1 MWLVI
6 ETGLDLLCAVKHIP
20 PEKVINQ
27 GNFFHEA
34 QMLKK
39 AEHPNIIKVYD
50 TGVLSDGRIY
60 VSMEYLP
67 KGSLEDETK
76 GGFVK
81 LSRAKEVMI
90 DVLRGLEHAHL
101 KEIVHRDIKP
111 ANILIGK
118 HGEGVLSDFGLA
130 LPDIK
135 TINLASLKTYQ
146 YLLHLAPEVND
157 FHEQTVLSDIYA
169 CGITLYRLV
178 NGDIYL
184 PKVSPSDA
192 RLLAKRGKFPDR
204 NKYREFVPRQLK
216 LVINK
221 ATNLEPAK
229 RFQSACEMRR
239 ALEQISIQT
248 DWEET
253 KLSTGYRWRGK
264 KGDLHFEIM
273 RSISPQNGMI
283 TVATRKGK
291 IITKL
296 SKVNSLSKEFF
307 SNDQA
312 ITFCKQVLQ
321 QITVGSK

>member
-1 MWLVI
+1 MSVSFDYKQRLGEGHFGEVWLVI

-178 NGDIYL
+178 
-184 PKVSPSDA
+184 
-192 RLLAKRGKFPDR
+192 
-204 NKYREFVPRQLK
+204 
-216 LVINK
+216 
-221 ATNLEPAK
+221 
-229 RFQSACEMRR
+229 
-239 ALEQISIQT
+239 
-248 DWEET
+248 
-253 KLSTGYRWRGK
+253 
-264 KGDLHFEIM
+264 
-273 RSISPQNGMI
+273 
-283 TVATRKGK
+283 
-291 IITKL
+291 
-296 SKVNSLSKEFF
+296 
-307 SNDQA
+307 
-312 ITFCKQVLQ
+312 
-321 QITVGSK
+321 